1 MLKGGI
7 PIGKLF
13 GVSIRLNYSWF
24 VVFAFVTWSLTV
36 NYFPSV
42 FPDWSLGLSIL
53 AGVVTS
59 LLFFASVLAH
69 ELTHSI
75 VGNALGIPIRQITL
89 FIFGGVAQMSEEPS
103 RPKDEFRM
111 AIAGPLA
118 SLAIGAVCW
127 GVYYL
132 ANGRWEFGAAVSYW
146 LGLINVFLAIFNLI
160 PGFPLDG
167 GRVLR
172 SILWWRSKNL
182 RAATRIA
189 SNIGRAVGFL
199 FIFGG
204 IFLIFQGLWINGL
217 WFALIGW
224 FLESAA
230 VSSYRQ
236 ISLQEA
242 LRGHTASEVMT
253 RDCPTVD
260 PDLTIERLVNDQ
272 ILAQGRR
279 CFPVAS
285 DDQVLGLVTLHN
297 VKSVPRELWP
307 TRTMRQAMTPFD
319 RLKSVPP
326 TEDLSSVLKVMTES
340 DINQVLVIDNGA
352 IVGVI
357 GRDNLL
363 GFINIRT
370 ELGV

>member
-1 MLKGGI
+1 MLRGGI

-13 GVSIRLNYSWF
+13 GVSLRLNYSWF
-24 VVFAFVTWSLTV
+24 VVFGVVTWSLTAS
-36 NYFPSV
+36 YFPSV
-42 FPDWSLGLSIL
+42 FPDWSLGLSLL

-59 LLFFASVLAH
+59 LLFFGSVLAH
-69 ELTHSI
+69 ELMHSI
-75 VGNALGIPIRQITL
+75 VGNALGIPVKQITL
-89 FIFGGVAQMSEEPS
+89 FIFGGVAQMSEEPK

-111 AIAGPLA
+111 AVAGPLT
-118 SLAIGAVCW
+118 SLAIGALFWAIYFLVDE
-127 GVYYL
+127 G
-132 ANGRWEFGAAVSYW
+132 WEFAIAVSYW
-146 LGLINVFLAIFNLI
+146 LGLINVFLALFNLI

-204 IFLIFQGLWINGL
+204 VFLVFQGLWFNGL

-224 FLESAA
+224 FLENAA
-230 VSSYRQ
+230 AGSYRQ
-236 ISLQEA
+236 ISLQDA
-242 LRGHTASEVMT
+242 LQGHSASEVMT
-253 RDCPTVD
+253 RDCPAVD
-260 PDLTIERLVNDQ
+260 PDLTVDRLVNDQ

-285 DDQVLGLVTLHN
+285 DNQVMGLVTLHH
-297 VKSVPRELWP
+297 VKSVPREQWS
-307 TRTMRQAMTPFD
+307 TRTMRQTMTPFD
-319 RLKSVPP
+319 KLKSVPP
-326 TEDLSSVLKVMTES
+326 TEDLSSVLRLMTES
-340 DINQVLVIDNGA
+340 DINQVLVIDNGS

-363 GFINIRT
+363 GFINIRA